1 VTTVAP
7 APAPAPPTHALRVR
21 DRVYPVVPPS
31 VRDPR
36 LHVAAVLISV
46 QVLGQVS
53 LGFELSIAQILIS
66 ILTCGVLEL
75 AITFRRTRAIV
86 WPASALLT
94 GNGVALILRVPGTQ
108 HGDWWSLNGAWIF
121 ASVAAVSL
129 LSKYVVRFRSRQVF
143 NPSNLGLVLC
153 FVLLG
158 TSRVNPQDLWWGRMS
173 VGLAVTYAVI
183 LVGGIAVV
191 RRLRMLTLAAT
202 FWIGFAAG
210 VGVLALSGHAISARW
225 HVGSVSGWLFWWV
238 LVTSPEILI
247 FLFFMITDPRTAP
260 TGRVTRAVY
269 AAAVAFFAALLM
281 APAHTEFWTKVAI
294 LGALTVVCA
303 GRPLLERM
311 LPAAG
316 GADDRVRAWLTSR
329 PAGRFGGTRPRW
341 EALTGLAIVGV
352 GLVVIAGI
360 PARTANIPT
369 LPRVDASQIASR
381 PIVQLP
387 RGAVPTPT
395 IHAGVQTIV
404 PSLDRAQAE
413 RRAHDLVAGLAI
425 AGDALAGR
433 DPRLAATAGAGTWLL
448 QLQQQIAAAGN
459 DRPIDVPRYRFDSID
474 LVLVRRTGQSSPQVM
489 LSVTGTVRT
498 ATYTRAG
505 ARPVLGPP
513 APYRRAYLMVPVRG
527 VWLVVSAQ
535 PPPEG

>member
-7 APAPAPPTHALRVR
+7 APAPAPPAHALRIR
-21 DRVYPVVPPS
+21 QRVYPVVPPN

-36 LHVAAVLISV
+36 LHVAAVLVSV

-66 ILTCGVLEL
+66 ILTCAVLEL

-86 WPASALLT
+86 WPASAMLT
-94 GNGVALILRVPGTQ
+94 GNGVALILRVQGTQ

-129 LSKYVVRFRSRQVF
+129 LSKYVVRFRGRQVF
-143 NPSNLGLVLC
+143 NPSNLGLVLG

-158 TSRVNPQDLWWGRMS
+158 TSRVNPQDLWWGPMS
-173 VGLAVTYAVI
+173 VGLAITYAII
-183 LVGGIAVV
+183 LGGGLAIV

-202 FWIGFAAG
+202 FWVGFAAG
-210 VGVLALSGHAISARW
+210 VGVLALTGHAISARW

-260 TGRVTRAVY
+260 TGRVARAVY

-281 APAHTEFWTKVAI
+281 APAQTEFWTKVAI
-294 LGALTVVCA
+294 LGALTLVCA
-303 GRPLLERM
+303 GRPLLERV
-311 LPAAG
+311 LPAPGA
-316 GADDRVRAWLTSR
+316 ADDGVRTWLTTR
-329 PAGRFGGTRPRW
+329 RAGPSAGARPRW
-341 EALTGLAIVGV
+341 EPLTGLAVVGI

-360 PARTANIPT
+360 PARTADVPS
-369 LPRVDASQIASR
+369 LPRVDASQVASR
-381 PIVQLP
+381 PDVSLP
-387 RGAVPTPT
+387 HGAVPAPT
-395 IHAGVQTIV
+395 IDAGVQAIV
-404 PSLDRAQAE
+404 PSLDRARAG
-413 RRAHDLVAGLAI
+413 RRAHDLVADLVI
-425 AGDALAGR
+425 AGDALARR

-448 QLQQQIAAAGN
+448 ELQQQIAAAGN
-459 DRPIDVPRYRFDSID
+459 DRPIDVPRYQLDSIE

-489 LSVTGTVRT
+489 LSVSGTVRT
-498 ATYTRAG
+498 ATYARAG
-505 ARPVLGPP
+505 AQPVTGPP
-513 APYRRAYLMVPVRG
+513 APYRRAYLMVPGGG

-535 PPPEG
+535 PPP